1 MNSHTSRL
9 FYLNLL
15 PSIQALKYW
24 TLFASDF
31 QVNSISASSVS
42 KLTVTRILALMK
54 IVMVSPVTLCKGDV
68 ITMETTPTRRCIR
81 KFWSLSIMWT
91 KLFSFAN
98 TSIDKTDIN
107 TNRRPT
113 CYKTFVI
120 FTSLF
125 KLSYA
130 TTDSTENFS
139 GSILIKPA
147 KMKTKGKGI
156 FTTKNSF
163 FFFSRRYSL
172 GPQKTQKEIKKNQQ
186 WWEQSQRRA
195 IVCVSFYFVKDERKN
210 MQRQF

>member
-31 QVNSISASSVS
+31 QVTSISASSVA

-68 ITMETTPTRRCIR
+68 IAMETTPTCRCIR
-81 KFWSLSIMWT
+81 RFWSFSIMWT

-120 FTSLF
+120 FTSSF
-125 KLSYA
+125 KLSYE
-130 TTDSTENFS
+130 TTDSTKNFS
-139 GSILIKPA
+139 CSILIKPA

-156 FTTKNSF
+156 FTIKNSF
-163 FFFSRRYSL
+163 FFSLVGILLALKKRKRRL
-172 GPQKTQKEIKKNQQ
+172 KKINND
-186 WWEQSQRRA
+186 ESKA
-195 IVCVSFYFVKDERKN
+195 SVVPLSASVSIL
-210 MQRQF
+210 

>member
-9 FYLNLL
+9 FYLDLL

-31 QVNSISASSVS
+31 QVNSISASSVA

-68 ITMETTPTRRCIR
+68 IAMETTPTRRCIR
-81 KFWSLSIMWT
+81 RFWSLSIMWT

-130 TTDSTENFS
+130 TTDSTKNFS

-156 FTTKNSF
+156 FTIKNSF

-172 GPQKTQKEIKKNQQ
+172 GPENAKG
-186 WWEQSQRRA
+186 
-195 IVCVSFYFVKDERKN
+195 D
-210 MQRQF
+210 